1 MSEQRAQG
9 MVNTVNVFSIDE
21 ERLRFRVIVAIKG
34 VGNYEGR
41 GRYQVDFPIPTSFNN
56 SHEYSQCL
64 MKCDSFTASALHGIA
79 DASWGRGQGAPA
91 PTRGTKIPALELR
104 VDVPTSQAVKSS
116 ILGVNAGAAQE
127 VIPTATEMGTWTQL
141 LPGQV
146 INTGNGV
153 SFGVGA
159 TSADKGWMSISG
171 RAENPILC
179 GNPFGQ
185 QVRITFRDPI
195 TENDVYIQDCGAGGG
210 AGAAMGPEQGSYVM
224 QFDITMVPN

>member
-21 ERLRFRVIVAIKG
+21 ERLRYRVIVAIKG

-41 GRYQVDFPIPTSFNN
+41 GQYQVDFPIPTSFNN

-64 MKCDSFTASALHGIA
+64 MKCDSFTATTLFGIA
-79 DASWGRGQGAPA
+79 DASWGRGGALPA
-91 PTRGTKIPALELR
+91 PTRGDKIPALELR
-104 VDVPTSQAVKSS
+104 MSVPTSQVVKSS
-116 ILGVNAGAAQE
+116 ILGTNAGAAQE
-127 VIPTATEMGTWTQL
+127 VIPTETEMSTWAQL

-146 INTGNGV
+146 INTGNGQ
-153 SFGVGA
+153 SFAVGA

-171 RAENPILC
+171 RAENPIMC

-185 QVRITFRDPI
+185 QVRITFRNPI
-195 TENDVYIQDCGAGGG
+195 TENDVYLQDTTAGGG
-210 AGAAMGPEQGSYVM
+210 NMGPDQGSYVM
-224 QFDITMVPN
+224 QFDITMIPN

>member
-41 GRYQVDFPIPTSFNN
+41 GTYQVDFPIPTSFTN
-56 SHEYSQCL
+56 SHEYSNCL
-64 MKCDSFTASALHGIA
+64 MKCDSFTASALFGIA
-79 DASWGRGQGAPA
+79 DASWGRGPQPPAPA
-91 PTRGTKIPALELR
+91 RGVKIPALELR
-104 VDVPTSQAVKSS
+104 MSVPTSQVAKSS
-116 ILGVNAGAAQE
+116 ILGVAAGNPQE
-127 VIPTATEMGTWTQL
+127 VIPTDTEMSTWAQL

-171 RAENPILC
+171 RAENPIMC

-195 TENDVYIQDCGAGGG
+195 TENDVYLQDCGGGG
-210 AGAAMGPEQGSYVM
+210 GNMGPEQGQYVM
-224 QFDITMVPN
+224 QFDITMIPN